1 MIVNFLQQVISMG
14 GILEI
19 TIKMERRIDIH
30 KIRGNHALL
39 QFWLLRGGGVV
50 FHPQKSLFGVVLDL
64 EAVFK
69 KNAPNST
76 NAKSLRGKFWKIT
89 KPQGKYSI
97 P

>member
-1 MIVNFLQQVISMG
+1 MG

-39 QFWLLRGGGVV
+39 QFRLLRGGGVV

-64 EAVFK
+64 EAVLTKTPPIALMLKVCAF
-69 KNAPNST
+69 
-76 NAKSLRGKFWKIT
+76 RGSF
-89 KPQGKYSI
+89 GR
-97 P
+97 

>member
-39 QFWLLRGGGVV
+39 QFLLLRGGGLSSTL
-50 FHPQKSLFGVVLDL
+50 KSHFLGVVLDL
-64 EAVFK
+64 EAILTKTPPIALMLKVCTF
-69 KNAPNST
+69 
-76 NAKSLRGKFWKIT
+76 RGSF
-89 KPQGKYSI
+89 GR
-97 P
+97 